1 MLYPSVFCFSQICCG
16 KGSKGYG
23 SSPGEREEIMSPQ
36 PVVKTEKWHFFEHE
50 QYLLLFED
58 SSLAVVFVDR
68 YCCSNAINK
77 TSLLKLDFLSL
88 SLPVGL
94 GNVL

>member
-1 MLYPSVFCFSQICCG
+1 
-16 KGSKGYG
+16 
-23 SSPGEREEIMSPQ
+23 MSPQ

-58 SSLAVVFVDR
+58 SSLAVVFFDR